1 MKRIH
6 LGWAAATLT
15 AGLGFL
21 ALSSAQTASPSPS
34 LVPSPA
40 PSSAATP
47 ALKGDSAR
55 GKVIADRDCSFC
67 HGEKG
72 DIDDGETPRLAA
84 QIAGFMTTQ
93 LQAYRSG
100 VRKNEHMTPV
110 AKNMTDENIADVAA
124 FYSALAPAE
133 PYPVQDA
140 ASSAAGQKL
149 HLEGRLS
156 STKQADSIQACAVC
170 HAVKGEGNAALEMPR
185 LSAQTPKYLETRLK
199 EYRQTSSY
207 PSASANA
214 MKIAVQKLTDA
225 DIVAL
230 SSYLSSL
237 K

>member
-1 MKRIH
+1 MKRIN

-15 AGLGFL
+15 AALGFL
-21 ALSSAQTASPSPS
+21 ALSSAQTASPSAAPS
-34 LVPSPA
+34 LA
-40 PSSAATP
+40 SSSTASP
-47 ALKGDSAR
+47 ALKGNIAR

-67 HGEKG
+67 HGERG

-84 QIAGFMTTQ
+84 QIAGFMTAQ
-93 LQAYRSG
+93 LEAYRSG
-100 VRKNEHMTPV
+100 ARKNEHMTPV
-110 AKNMTDENIADVAA
+110 AKNMTDANIADVSA

-140 ASSAAGQKL
+140 ALNAAGQKL

-156 STKQADSIQACAVC
+156 GTTQADSVQACAVC
-170 HAVKGEGNAALEMPR
+170 HAVQGEGNAALEMPR

-199 EYRQTSSY
+199 EYRQTSSF

-214 MKIAVQKLTDA
+214 MKIAAQKLTDA

-230 SSYLSSL
+230 SSYLSTL